1 MPTSRRQSG
10 ISNLDHPCDCH
21 GRYVPSDN
29 QAKQQE
35 TPVCSGVSLLSGITS
50 VIYPVM
56 LGTAKGAPMFLIV
69 VLVIIILV
77 VCRREL
83 PPHLAGRVGY

>member
-1 MPTSRRQSG
+1 M
-10 ISNLDHPCDCH
+10 
-21 GRYVPSDN
+21 PSDN
-29 QAKQQE
+29 QSKQQE

-69 VLVIIILV
+69 VVVIIVIIVVIILV